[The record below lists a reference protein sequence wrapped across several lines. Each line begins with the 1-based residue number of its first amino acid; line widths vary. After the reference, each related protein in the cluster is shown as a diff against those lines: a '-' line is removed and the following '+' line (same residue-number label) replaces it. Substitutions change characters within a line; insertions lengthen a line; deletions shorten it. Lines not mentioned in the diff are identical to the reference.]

1 MRCERETGVEIN
13 TVDPDCASCLP
24 LQVELRLR
32 FMIDGTGSD
41 SESLNKSKKV
51 MSGTPLLLDSI
62 SVSFR
67 VSKIV
72 SMLCLIL

>member
-1 MRCERETGVEIN
+1 MLAV
-13 TVDPDCASCLP
+13 CL
-24 LQVELRLR
+24 LQVELRIR

-41 SESLNKSKKV
+41 SESLDKSKKV

-72 SMLCLIL
+72 SMLCLVL

>member
-1 MRCERETGVEIN
+1 MLAV
-13 TVDPDCASCLP
+13 CL
-24 LQVELRLR
+24 LQVELRIR

-41 SESLNKSKKV
+41 SESLDKSKKV
-51 MSGTPLLLDSI
+51 MSGTPLLLKSI

-72 SMLCLIL
+72 SMLCLVL